1 MASSSSL
8 QADLMSALQWAT
20 HHVQRGQHH
29 VTFFVEIGHFCI
41 QHSFAVPHQVVV
53 VVVVAAA
60 AAVATVAVAETFVE

>member
-8 QADLMSALQWAT
+8 QDDLMSALQWAT

-41 QHSFAVPHQVVV
+41 QHSFAVPQQVVVAVVV

-60 AAVATVAVAETFVE
+60 AAVAETFVE

>member
-41 QHSFAVPHQVVV
+41 QHSFAVPQQVVAV

-60 AAVATVAVAETFVE
+60 AVAAVAETFVE